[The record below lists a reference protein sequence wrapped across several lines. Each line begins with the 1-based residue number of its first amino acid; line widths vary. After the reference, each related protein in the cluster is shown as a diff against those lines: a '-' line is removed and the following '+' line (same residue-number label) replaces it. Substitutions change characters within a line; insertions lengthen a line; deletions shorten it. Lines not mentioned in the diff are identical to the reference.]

1 VNPHNGRRSGYQE
14 PQARRGA
21 VRDRSRDEGTGFQEL
36 LAAVFG
42 FSGTPTRLESGFQ
55 ERFSGFQERFSG
67 FQEPKGGLSGT
78 PTVGLS
84 GTELSG
90 FQELQP
96 AKSRQS
102 THKSGRT

>member
-55 ERFSGFQERFSG
+55 ERFSGFQE
-67 FQEPKGGLSGT
+67 PKGGLSGT